1 MKVEKISSAYAP
13 VDAVSR
19 INVKIDSSV
28 QSGEKRD
35 AYTASS
41 HMASFEEK
49 FALAQE
55 CGALAD
61 EKGGIY
67 QPEPV

>member
-1 MKVEKISSAYAP
+1 MKVEKVSSAYAP

-55 CGALAD
+55 
-61 EKGGIY
+61 
-67 QPEPV
+67 